1 MSAQFHTEKTSVIP
15 GATKVTD
22 DDGNQ
27 MFDHKGRP
35 LWNLA
40 KPIKHVT
47 HFKNAGMRRLYE
59 NGEITLRQ
67 ATHQIPVYRGVGI
80 DVARMIRN
88 HKRQQ
93 RHKGIIEKGFENV
106 QEGAQQ
112 ARERIA
118 GMKKRAMAKKG
129 LGASQKAQET
139 RKDPSTLTTAMA
151 AELVDQ
157 HGSVRAA
164 ATASGFSRDAIS
176 RRLARRK

>member
-1 MSAQFHTEKTSVIP
+1 MEKTSIIP

-22 DDGNQ
+22 EMGNQ
-27 MFDHKGRP
+27 MFDGKGRP
-35 LWNLA
+35 LWNPA
-40 KPIKHVT
+40 EPIKHVT
-47 HFKNAGMRRLYE
+47 HFKSAGMRRLYE
-59 NGEITLRQ
+59 NGEITLQQ
-67 ATHQIPVYRGVGI
+67 ATHNVPVYRGVPI
-80 DVARMIRN
+80 EVVRVIRN
-88 HKRQQ
+88 YHRRQKMMKRSF
-93 RHKGIIEKGFENV
+93 IDKGFESV

-129 LGASQKAQET
+129 LEASQKAQQD

-164 ATASGFSRDAIS
+164 AAASGFSRDAIS